1 MGIRFSYFSMVVM
14 WQSLGAY
21 SLISNAEKPIAVP
34 TSRMLFGF
42 VNLSK
47 NFNRLCMDL
56 RMIGTCVS
64 SAYFSISF
72 SHAGFPLSR
81 ESINADILS
90 SMIILSSFHIMM
102 SGAPL
107 PLILT
112 DCSVLNM
119 CHWHIAPYCT
129 TVSCCVSPVTA
140 LPLSIVST
148 LSSAGFSVC
157 PAMTSII
164 SSAVM
169 AVLSS

>member
-1 MGIRFSYFSMVVM
+1 MGIRFSYFSMVVI
-14 WQSLGAY
+14 WQSAGAY

-42 VNLSK
+42 VYVSK
-47 NFNRLCMDL
+47 NFNRLCIDL

-90 SMIILSSFHIMM
+90 SMIIILPVSIVRFYCATGSS
-102 SGAPL
+102 G
-107 PLILT
+107 
-112 DCSVLNM
+112 
-119 CHWHIAPYCT
+119 
-129 TVSCCVSPVTA
+129 CVSPVSA
-140 LPLSIVST
+140 LPLSMVST
-148 LSSAGFSVC
+148 DSSSVLSVC

-164 SSAVM
+164 SSAVI